1 MDIVDPAI
9 DLMEFIALLAGV
21 CGICFTVVIPLT
33 KKINEVNYR
42 QNLDKTVSSL
52 QGEKP
57 TIIEDGCYTAQEI
70 ANTVA
75 SQSPYLVNPMSI
87 PHIEDLYVY
96 NYCDAELDALTSSQ
110 KPVKFVMGGETID
123 LSGLAQY
130 DPGTASTIYTKIQA
144 WCANNGKDFK
154 TTRFKV
160 MFSMGDDSSAL
171 DNVYQLYYLNSSG
184 DLVKCN

>member
-33 KKINEVNYR
+33 KKINEVTYR

-57 TIIEDGCYTAQEI
+57 SIIEDGCYTAQEI

-75 SQSPYLVNPMSI
+75 SQSPYLVNPMSV
-87 PHIEDLYVY
+87 PKIEDLYVY
-96 NYCDAELDALTSSQ
+96 TYCDSELDALPSSA
-110 KPVKFVMGGETID
+110 KPVTFVLGDEEVVLT
-123 LSGLAQY
+123 GLAQY
-130 DPGTASTIYTKIQA
+130 DPSTSSTIYTMLQK
-144 WCANNGKDFK
+144 WCADNGKDFK
-154 TTRFKV
+154 TTRFKI
-160 MFSMGDDSSAL
+160 MFSMGDDSSVM
-171 DNVYQLYYLNSSG
+171 DNVYQLYYLDEHGN
-184 DLVKCN
+184 LVEC